1 MKVGVDAAAR
11 TAGGEAD
18 DAARKLS
25 PWIYAGVC
33 ILAALAFA
41 LFSLTGYVESKLAE
55 SGERQ
60 ALALTQRSAR
70 YVGEQLLEAGPS
82 RPSSPGLDG
91 LLLFD
96 ARDGVIAAVSA
107 ESPLASAGSSVYD
120 LVREAAYAR
129 TGEPAVSSAAE
140 HARSRADAEASR
152 VEAAVERGDCALSL
166 GTVDGRKCY
175 IAFAP
180 TQVGSWY
187 VCEVM
192 PVDVVRSEV
201 DVVSAIFAFVFLLSV
216 LCVIL
221 AGAVAAYLYRK
232 RAHEREV
239 EMKTHLYAALS
250 DSLDLSVFLFSP
262 ADGEVTAVVAEG
274 ASCGIGFAELFRPS
288 SATDALALSDDAL
301 AFLDRIRGGGL
312 AGLERMEIAFKED
325 RGAAVRCVEV
335 TARPLFFED
344 KDQVLIAA
352 RDATADKRME
362 LSMRDAMEAAESA
375 NRAKSKFLSH
385 MSHDIRTPMNV
396 IVGMAAIARA
406 NIDDR
411 GKLERCLARIEGAS
425 AHLLELVNEVLD
437 LSKIE
442 SGQADSV
449 NVPFRLV
456 DVASSIGDLIE
467 PQCKAKRQT
476 YACHLEGAVDTVF
489 SGDPARVRRMLVN
502 LLTNAVKYTDEGG
515 HVTLSVAVAPALSPG
530 YRRITFVVSDDGI
543 GMSEDYLEHLFEP
556 FVIEGRSRSQG
567 TGLGMSIV
575 RNIVTAA
582 GGDIHVETKLGEGT
596 TFTIVMNRRVAP
608 GGDGDLSSAGDRARF
623 ADVDADGAVA
633 GAVDGAAGAVGAVAG
648 GGAGAAGGRLA
659 LCAPSGAPGA
669 APRHLDAHV
678 LLAEDNELNAEIAR
692 ELLGERGVKVDWARD
707 GAAALELLKAKGAD
721 VYDAVLMDVRMPV
734 MNGYE
739 ATRAIRALD
748 DPAVRGV
755 PVVAMSANA
764 FADDVLAS
772 LKSGMNAHLSKPID
786 IDEVIATLAREISAR
801 KAGV

>member
-11 TAGGEAD
+11 IAGGEAD

-25 PWIYAGVC
+25 PWIYVGVC
-33 ILAALAFA
+33 VLAALAFA

-152 VEAAVERGDCALSL
+152 MEAAVERGDCALSL

-175 IAFAP
+175 IAFVP

-274 ASCGIGFAELFRPS
+274 ASCGIG
-288 SATDALALSDDAL
+288 
-301 AFLDRIRGGGL
+301 
-312 AGLERMEIAFKED
+312 
-325 RGAAVRCVEV
+325 
-335 TARPLFFED
+335 
-344 KDQVLIAA
+344 
-352 RDATADKRME
+352 
-362 LSMRDAMEAAESA
+362 
-375 NRAKSKFLSH
+375 
-385 MSHDIRTPMNV
+385 
-396 IVGMAAIARA
+396 
-406 NIDDR
+406 
-411 GKLERCLARIEGAS
+411 
-425 AHLLELVNEVLD
+425 
-437 LSKIE
+437 
-442 SGQADSV
+442 
-449 NVPFRLV
+449 
-456 DVASSIGDLIE
+456 
-467 PQCKAKRQT
+467 
-476 YACHLEGAVDTVF
+476 
-489 SGDPARVRRMLVN
+489 
-502 LLTNAVKYTDEGG
+502 
-515 HVTLSVAVAPALSPG
+515 
-530 YRRITFVVSDDGI
+530 
-543 GMSEDYLEHLFEP
+543 MSEDYLEHLFE
-556 FVIEGRSRSQG
+556 
-567 TGLGMSIV
+567 
-575 RNIVTAA
+575 
-582 GGDIHVETKLGEGT
+582 
-596 TFTIVMNRRVAP
+596 
-608 GGDGDLSSAGDRARF
+608 
-623 ADVDADGAVA
+623 
-633 GAVDGAAGAVGAVAG
+633 
-648 GGAGAAGGRLA
+648 
-659 LCAPSGAPGA
+659 
-669 APRHLDAHV
+669 
-678 LLAEDNELNAEIAR
+678 
-692 ELLGERGVKVDWARD
+692 
-707 GAAALELLKAKGAD
+707 
-721 VYDAVLMDVRMPV
+721 
-734 MNGYE
+734 
-739 ATRAIRALD
+739 
-748 DPAVRGV
+748 
-755 PVVAMSANA
+755 
-764 FADDVLAS
+764 
-772 LKSGMNAHLSKPID
+772 PID